1 MPETAPGPLLRA
13 LYESSSDRVAMN
25 IAQLLGLFGVAPHV
39 EIVVAG
45 LPERAA
51 FGAAQSAGNVLL
63 QHLQCDGKFG
73 SLRLGEEQVDVL
85 RHDHI
90 SGNIKAVPL
99 ACVFEGFLKY
109 VAGVRGGQSGR
120 AGIATEGD
128 EMEAACFLVSL

>member
-1 MPETAPGPLLRA
+1 
-13 LYESSSDRVAMN
+13 MN
-25 IAQLLGLFGVAPHV
+25 ITQLFGLPGVAPHV

-51 FGAAQSAGNVLL
+51 LRATQALGYVLL

-73 SLRLGEEQVDVL
+73 SLGLSQEQMDVL

-99 ACVFEGFLKY
+99 ACIFESFLKY